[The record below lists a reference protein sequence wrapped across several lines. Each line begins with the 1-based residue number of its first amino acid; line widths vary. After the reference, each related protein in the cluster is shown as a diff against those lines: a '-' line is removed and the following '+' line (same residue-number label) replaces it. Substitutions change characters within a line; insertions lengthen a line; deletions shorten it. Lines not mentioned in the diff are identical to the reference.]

1 MRRDAR
7 PEVKNNAPTAAAAAD
22 AAPRRQVRLPARQ
35 LLAVPADRHG
45 LQLGRP
51 TDLRW
56 ELRVLRRPRVHVRRG
71 VTEAPAARAV
81 PVLMTRCSA
90 RVT

>member
-1 MRRDAR
+1 
-7 PEVKNNAPTAAAAAD
+7 
-22 AAPRRQVRLPARQ
+22 
-35 LLAVPADRHG
+35 
-45 LQLGRP
+45 
-51 TDLRW
+51 
-56 ELRVLRRPRVHVRRG
+56 VHVRRG